1 MPLEPLLDKA
11 RVRGPSANI
20 DVAAHKEDIKQ
31 AAREIAK
38 SRLAKG
44 MTYSLPEPEKDI
56 NMTLIYQT

>member
-11 RVRGPSANI
+11 RVQGPSANV

-44 MTYSLPEPEKDI
+44 LNYSLPEPE
-56 NMTLIYQT
+56 